1 MKTTT
6 KITILMVAA
15 AISMSQM
22 LKADDTIALP
32 VINKPAILEEG
43 TQRDLSQAQIA
54 ELLPWA
60 KDSKLFLTDLL
71 DNIQGLSTAD
81 KIDHLQEGIEQV
93 VGDSAPKNSELL
105 MRYALNRGLVIK
117 GILDKEMTED
127 VVGTADAK
135 LRVLR
140 ASIQMALKYYDT
152 DMAIL
157 AKKTTAPFVI
167 FGLDYFSF
175 LTELNKSIFDASAQ
189 YAVER
194 TSLEWLQWDLY
205 RDLNNA
211 AYAPQIVKINNSLKI
226 FPNKKLTDAQSI
238 ASIRQMKAV
247 AQQLKVEE
255 TLKKIVLD
263 KQLAEARSAAERA
276 EILKRQQ
283 EEADRLEEQRQEA
296 ADRAAGR
303 TVESSTLG
311 RGDTVIFGSSI
322 RVVEYIA
329 DNGQVVLKEDNDYS
343 RTVVARSSVQK
354 ALSYSS
360 GLSKDN
366 VVIFGTSIRVVEY
379 LGSNGAVVLREDRDY
394 SRTYTTKN
402 NVNKTVA
409 SYGKLKITD
418 RVLFGS
424 SIRVVEF
431 LDETGKVVLAEDNDY
446 SRTYTTASNVSKVQ

>member
-1 MKTTT
+1 
-6 KITILMVAA
+6 
-15 AISMSQM
+15 
-22 LKADDTIALP
+22 
-32 VINKPAILEEG
+32 
-43 TQRDLSQAQIA
+43 
-54 ELLPWA
+54 
-60 KDSKLFLTDLL
+60 
-71 DNIQGLSTAD
+71 
-81 KIDHLQEGIEQV
+81 
-93 VGDSAPKNSELL
+93 
-105 MRYALNRGLVIK
+105 
-117 GILDKEMTED
+117 
-127 VVGTADAK
+127 
-135 LRVLR
+135 
-140 ASIQMALKYYDT
+140 MALKYYDT
-152 DMAIL
+152 DKAIL

-255 TLKKIVLD
+255 TLKKVVLD

-311 RGDTVIFGSSI
+311 RGDTVIYGSSI